1 MHGENEV
8 NKSINREVSEE
19 ADINNDVR
27 VNKIEKYENKEKS
40 FPPKKERSSSDTT
53 IFRGALMITNLCIG
67 VSIFAFAI
75 RATYFG
81 HFWFIITGIIVG
93 IINYWSLMLCVIA
106 SSKNKE
112 DDYSELTEK
121 ILGKKFRIFLNV
133 IIIIYS
139 YAILMMFMVL
149 TYSLLGRFIQA
160 VGYINKYQDYDE
172 FNDEIWSKPYI
183 KFPVYIGLTI
193 GLGFMCLIKDMN
205 KLNFSSYIGVLAV
218 IYSLCVV
225 LIQCHLSFL
234 F

>member
-1 MHGENEV
+1 
-8 NKSINREVSEE
+8 
-19 ADINNDVR
+19 
-27 VNKIEKYENKEKS
+27 
-40 FPPKKERSSSDTT
+40 
-53 IFRGALMITNLCIG
+53 
-67 VSIFAFAI
+67 
-75 RATYFG
+75 
-81 HFWFIITGIIVG
+81 
-93 IINYWSLMLCVIA
+93 MLCVIA

-193 GLGFMCLIKDMN
+193 GLGFKCLIKDMN

-225 LIQCHLSFL
+225 LIQCHSYFKDSKKKYYIKEDKSTHINWFNIGKAFTKNLEFFNGVCAL
-234 F
+234 FTANAVHTGIFPVFVGFKYQEENKRY